1 MPNNSFDTAGTPPPD
16 SSDAS
21 YPVVRYD
28 TLERHRSVEFPLPV
42 PPAVAGGASDWAWPA
57 VVAATCLAGII
68 GTLVVYST
76 VDRLRTYT
84 GELRSMRHRL
94 ADTRAEL
101 ARRRDEM
108 AALADRIEQSANAAS
123 ILRDRAVAVRRTAQ
137 MEESR
142 EPEVSTIDV
151 PVLPSGNLVESNEA
165 MRAFQG
171 LVVLES
177 GVTETVES
185 VGLLTAIL
193 RGRERMSDV
202 PAKAVLWPVRGRV
215 TSEFGDRSDP
225 FHGDIRNHTGLDIDG
240 EFGTPIVSSADGEI
254 AFAGRDAGYGN
265 LIVVDHG
272 GGVQTF
278 YAHLS
283 ALYVREGQR
292 IRGGLVIG
300 AMGSTGRSTGTHC
313 HFEVRVHGRP
323 VNPRR
328 FLANEPDLVPAAF
341 VAPPAEAPLTK
352 RQQARLIP
360 VGANAIDRSRR
371 ADVSALVGP

>member
-16 SSDAS
+16 TTAAS

-28 TLERHRSVEFPLPV
+28 TLEHRRSVELALPV
-42 PPAVAGGASDWAWPA
+42 PPRTTGAEWTWPA
-57 VVAATCLAGII
+57 AIAATCLVGML
-68 GTLVVYST
+68 GTILVYST

-84 GELRSMRHRL
+84 GELRSVRHRL

-101 ARRRDEM
+101 ARRREEM
-108 AALADRIEQSANAAS
+108 TALADRIEQSANAAS
-123 ILRDRAVAVRRTAQ
+123 VLRDRAVAVRRTAQ

-151 PVLPSGNLVESNEA
+151 PVLPSGNLVQSDEA

-185 VGLLTAIL
+185 VGLLTALL
-193 RGRERMSDV
+193 RGQERMSEA

-215 TSEFGDRSDP
+215 TSEFGERSDP
-225 FHGDIRNHTGLDIDG
+225 FNGDMRNHTGLDIDG
-240 EFGTPIVSSADGEI
+240 EFGTPIVASADGEV

-278 YAHLS
+278 YGHLS

-328 FLANEPDLVPAAF
+328 FLANEPDLIPAAF
-341 VAPPAEAPLTK
+341 TPPPAEAPLTK